1 MVELGAG
8 NLSGLFGRGRLC
20 LSGFKAFRSLFI
32 SFVADRTLEIISK
45 PLSTLTHPSDLLGR
59 VSQYQRVVGYV
70 PGDHRP
76 CPDKAAA
83 QRRPADDRRIG
94 SDGRALL
101 DQCGPHLVHLPNL
114 RPGVVDIGE
123 DHRGATEDAVL
134 QPDTFLETVHGAR
147 RMAHGKDEK
156 KAASGS

>member
-1 MVELGAG
+1 L
-8 NLSGLFGRGRLC
+8 L
-20 LSGFKAFRSLFI
+20 GFKALSRLFI
-32 SFVADRTLEIISK
+32 GLAADHAFKVVAQ
-45 PLSTLTHPSDLLGR
+45 TLTADAHPANLLGR
-59 VSQYQRVVGYV
+59 IAEHQRVVGYV